1 MDSGDIVRIAFFLL
15 IVGSFVLPWMRSL
28 VSTRTPDNG
37 RAASA
42 GPKSFTE
49 SGGYRPVARRPVE
62 VEVPVPLDRT
72 RRDANGSQG
81 AVLPERGEAR
91 LAREEAAKRGPSA
104 GSQPTAEERTRRRPI
119 APLIVTAREIE
130 NAGQIRTHFRNPQA
144 VRTAIIMR
152 EVLDRPVS
160 LREDN

>member
-1 MDSGDIVRIAFFLL
+1 MDSGDIVSIAFFLL
-15 IVGSFVLPWMRSL
+15 IVGSFVLPWVRSF
-28 VSTRTPDNG
+28 VSPRTPANG
-37 RAASA
+37 GAGSA

-49 SGGYRPVARRPVE
+49 SGGYRPVARRPEQVE
-62 VEVPVPLDRT
+62 APVALDRT
-72 RRDANGSQG
+72 RPNADVSQG

-91 LAREEAAKRGPSA
+91 LAREEAAERDSSA

-119 APLIVTAREIE
+119 APLIVVARDTDDV
-130 NAGQIRTHFRNPQA
+130 GQIRSHFRNRQA

-152 EVLDRPVS
+152 EVLDRPVG